1 MHAIVIGAGIG
12 GLATAGALRSHGHEV
27 TVIERSATIESI
39 GAGISIFANGF
50 RALDE
55 LGAADAIRHPV
66 DPSLRT
72 LQRTPRGS
80 VLAELP
86 RDPSL
91 EFGVMHRADLQR
103 ALLERT
109 AGARLLHGVGARV
122 HGASGAVTAHPAAD
136 PSAAG
141 ELLSGDLVVIADGI
155 RSRNRAAVTA
165 EPGARYSGYSAWR
178 AVTRHPVDLSDAAG
192 ETWGFRERFGF
203 APLPD
208 GRVYWF
214 GVASL
219 PEGTRFEDEFAEVR
233 RRFEAWHAP
242 IQALLDA
249 TDPASVLRH
258 DIHELARPL
267 HTFTRGRCVLVGDAA
282 HAMTPDLGQGGGQ
295 ALEDAATLGNLVA
308 EAADLDAALD
318 AYDRLRRPRTQSIA
332 RRARSMGRMAH
343 VGWRPAAAL
352 RDAAIRMTP
361 ASVLA
366 RAAAGLGE
374 WEPPTRL
381 VSA

>member
-27 TVIERSATIESI
+27 TVIERSATIEPI

-55 LGAADAIRHPV
+55 LGAADSLRHPV

-72 LQRTPRGS
+72 LQRTPGGG

-86 RDPSL
+86 RDPSQRVR
-91 EFGVMHRADLQR
+91 GDAPRRPAAGPARARD
-103 ALLERT
+103 
-109 AGARLLHGVGARV
+109 GGRLLLGVGARV
-122 HGASGAVTAHPAAD
+122 QGATGVVAIQSAAD
-136 PSAAG
+136 PSAAD

-155 RSRNRAAVTA
+155 RSRNRAAVTT

-219 PEGTRFEDEFAEVR
+219 PEGTRFDDEFAEVR

-242 IQALLDA
+242 IPALLDA

-258 DIHELARPL
+258 DIHDLARPL
-267 HTFTRGRCVLVGDAA
+267 RTFTRGRCVLVGDAA

-308 EAADLDAALD
+308 VGADLDAALD

-366 RAAAGLGE
+366 RTAAAVGE
-374 WEPPTRL
+374 WEPPAGL
-381 VSA
+381 VTA